1 MKHVN
6 QAQRRLADAS
16 STRRLRG
23 GFVASPLGAVLLALT
38 LATLVAHAGE
48 LRIEADTDDLLRID
62 GNGNAILSEGWIVEN
77 ARQHPW
83 TSELNPRDG
92 VTHLIVR
99 DSGVENVAVL
109 DRLRGNLYL
118 RGNLTEN
125 VSNLTASGDSEF
137 VVSDGTFVAAVI
149 DEDGNLDLRG
159 ARSEAS
165 CGPVRQ
171 DLVDQYT
178 DFGYDYFDDHFA
190 PVACYKFVDDESYV
204 NPGNLAFEDWSCQ
217 HGSLPRAHGVWQWDE
232 TISRIFQA
240 VRNEYDDIIRVTN
253 GFRCPTK
260 NNDVSTSARKS
271 QSKHAYGRAFD
282 LNQLYHSNP
291 TLANW
296 EVANSAAAV
305 GVAQDRIFLY
315 NQNRTVRKSLE
326 AFIEDGQ
333 DASNLPP
340 NWTAIGLVHID
351 SGQPWDEQH

>member
-1 MKHVN
+1 M
-6 QAQRRLADAS
+6 
-16 STRRLRG
+16 
-23 GFVASPLGAVLLALT
+23 
-38 LATLVAHAGE
+38 
-48 LRIEADTDDLLRID
+48 
-62 GNGNAILSEGWIVEN
+62 EN

-204 NPGNLAFEDWSCQ
+204 NPGNLAFGEWSCQ
-217 HGSLPRAHGVWQWDE
+217 HYDHPDQDAPLGRAHAPWQWDE
-232 TISRIFQA
+232 TLSKMFQA
-240 VRNEYDDIIRVTN
+240 VRDEYGEPITVTS
-253 GFRCPTK
+253 GFRCPIH
-260 NNDVSTSARKS
+260 NEQFSTRR
-271 QSKHAYGRAFD
+271 SKHAYGRAFD
-282 LNQLYHSNP
+282 YSQGNTQ
-291 TLANW
+291 ANW
-296 EVANSAAAV
+296 DVALAGNNAEVNSE
-305 GVAQDRIFLY
+305 RIFLY
-315 NQNRTVRKSLE
+315 PQTGGGDEIPLSDFLANGWNPN
-326 AFIEDGQ
+326 
-333 DASNLPP
+333 NLPP
-340 NWTAIGLVHID
+340 GWTAITRGHID
-351 SGQPWDEQH
+351 SGEPEEEQY